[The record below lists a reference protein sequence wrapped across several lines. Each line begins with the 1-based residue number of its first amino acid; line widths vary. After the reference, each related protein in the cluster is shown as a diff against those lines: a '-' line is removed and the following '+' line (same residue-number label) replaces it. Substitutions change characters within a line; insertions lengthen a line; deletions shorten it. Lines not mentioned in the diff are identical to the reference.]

1 MDAVVGCYM
10 CAQMDKRQTRVSRL
24 IFAAKAF
31 ALRVR
36 RLIRDLGER
45 TRRWPS
51 VNTPML
57 GMRFEVRSSL
67 FVDGREEERA
77 YELGKVANLRAAV
90 RHLDGVEIPAGEVF
104 SFWSQVGR
112 ATSWRGFTRG
122 RMLQSGCVVPSV
134 GGGLCQLSNALY
146 ELALSTGCE
155 IVERHPHSVR
165 LPGMPLRDATV
176 AWNYIDLRFRAKGN
190 IRMEWT
196 LTDSELVGAFICAN
210 PAAATLPV
218 LGPHAFE
225 DVAPSVVETCA
236 TCAEIDC
243 TRHER
248 TYSTRA
254 KTQAFLLD
262 AYWPEFDRYVQK
274 TRREGDCLMSPINGA
289 FWRLP
294 QYAWSREGFVLVGTQ
309 PLRTLERSLRL
320 RRLGPQGAARQKEM
334 LRASAAMG
342 LAMATRLPSLVAH
355 VVVDQSMLAA
365 LWRSGELGGRSFDVV
380 MRRLPM
386 RVLQARLDDVARRWP
401 ESRTAS
407 DFRVGSDLLDAE
419 DEALQSASRI
429 VTPHREIAGMFEDRS
444 VLLDWIVPNNA
455 PFARQTDRAL
465 PRIYFPGPVAA
476 RKGAYALREALE
488 GLDVELIWG
497 GSELEGER
505 FWEGIKNRKGLEPGA
520 GIAAV
525 VQPAFLEDRPRALL
539 QAIAAGVPA
548 IATAACGLGG
558 SMGVEIVGMG
568 DIADLRRALE
578 RMLVSSAV

>member
-36 RLIRDLGER
+36 RLIHDLGER

-90 RHLDGVEIPAGEVF
+90 RYLDGVEIPAGEVF

-112 ATSWRGFTRG
+112 ATSRRGFTRG

-176 AWNYIDLRFRAKGN
+176 AWNYIDLRFRAKGK

-210 PAAATLPV
+210 PAVATLPV
-218 LGPHAFE
+218 LGPHAFA

-248 TYSTRA
+248 THSTRA

-274 TRREGDCLMSPINGA
+274 TRREGDCLMSPIDGVS
-289 FWRLP
+289 WRLP
-294 QYAWSREGFVLVGTQ
+294 QYAWSREGFVCVGTQ

-320 RRLGPQGAARQKEM
+320 RRIGPQGAARQKEM

-355 VVVDQSMLAA
+355 VVVDQTMLAA

-386 RVLQARLDDVARRWP
+386 RVLQPRLDDVARRWP

-429 VTPHREIAGMFEDRS
+429 VTPHREIAWMFEDRS

-455 PFARQTDRAL
+455 PFARQADSAL

-505 FWEGIKNRKGLEPGA
+505 FWGGIKNRKELEPGA

-548 IATAACGLGG
+548 IATAACGLSG

-568 DIADLRRALE
+568 NIADLRRALE
-578 RMLVSSAV
+578 RMLVLSAV